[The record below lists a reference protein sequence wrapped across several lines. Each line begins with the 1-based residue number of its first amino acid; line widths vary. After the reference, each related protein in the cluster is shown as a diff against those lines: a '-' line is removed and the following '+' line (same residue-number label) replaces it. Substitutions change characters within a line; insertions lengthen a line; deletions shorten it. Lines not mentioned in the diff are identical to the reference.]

1 MWSDLFQRCDK
12 FRVFFY
18 EIFHAAHIDPFSL
31 HGEEEG
37 ILISWNGIDHFP
49 LIKVVFQHITDFI
62 AEVDHGFL
70 SAFPVNSGTAGIKV
84 DIIDI

>member
-12 FRVFFY
+12 FCVFFY

-37 ILISWNGIDHFP
+37 HAARTDSKLVLDHP
-49 LIKVVFQHITDFI
+49 L
-62 AEVDHGFL
+62 
-70 SAFPVNSGTAGIKV
+70 TAADLGEGKKQTPGSRELLRCV
-84 DIIDI
+84 